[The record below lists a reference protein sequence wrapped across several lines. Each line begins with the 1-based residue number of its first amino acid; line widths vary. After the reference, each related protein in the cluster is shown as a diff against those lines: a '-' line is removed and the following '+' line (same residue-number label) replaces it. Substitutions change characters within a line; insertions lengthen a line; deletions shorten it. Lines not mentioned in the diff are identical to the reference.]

1 MSTSLKS
8 QLDPETVARN
18 RRAKKTGGLGFLS
31 SVDFLKRISPADQD
45 TPTTRRDSRKEYNQR
60 RIQKERQAMIEAG
73 IIKPVVQ

>member
-31 SVDFLKRISPADQD
+31 SVDFLNRITPADQD
-45 TPTTRRDSRKEYNQR
+45 TQVTRRSRKEYNQR
-60 RIQKERQAMIEAG
+60 RIQKERQAMIDAG
-73 IIKPVVQ
+73 IITPVVQ